1 MFDAIST
8 KLNITFPAVRDL
20 MQTVVLQDGTVLTP
34 SDGSIHFLESKRCV
48 TINAWWWICVELAMW
63 LEMEIHPLKPV
74 DQSEDLISTLSQMVP
89 NMLNKEHRKK
99 LKKLNEKVT
108 HLRNDFT
115 SIFHDIANFP

>member
-1 MFDAIST
+1 
-8 KLNITFPAVRDL
+8 
-20 MQTVVLQDGTVLTP
+20 
-34 SDGSIHFLESKRCV
+34 
-48 TINAWWWICVELAMW
+48 MW
-63 LEMEIHPLKPV
+63 LKMEIHPLKPV

-108 HLRNDFT
+108 HLRNDFA